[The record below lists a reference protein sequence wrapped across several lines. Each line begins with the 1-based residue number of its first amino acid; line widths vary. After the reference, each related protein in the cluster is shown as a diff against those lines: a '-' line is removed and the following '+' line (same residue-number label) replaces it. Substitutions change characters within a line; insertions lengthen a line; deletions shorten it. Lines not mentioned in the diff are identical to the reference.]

1 MALTITAVKGARSV
15 SGTIR
20 EEFYDVAFDSSYP
33 TGGEAVT
40 PRDFGL
46 LEIYGVVPVGG
57 NAVAGG
63 AKLHFD
69 TANRKLMVHYSPDP
83 AGTGGAAEPFAQVP
97 ATTNLSTYTF
107 RVRVTGI

>member
-1 MALTITAVKGARSV
+1 MALTITPVRGARSV

-20 EEFYDVAFDSSYP
+20 EEFYDVTFDNSYP

-46 LEIYGVVPVGG
+46 LSLYGIGSVGSNTAAIG
-57 NAVAGG
+57 YRLVFNTQTSKLYVEDGGTEPNA
-63 AKLHFD
+63 
-69 TANRKLMVHYSPDP
+69 
-83 AGTGGAAEPFAQVP
+83 
-97 ATTNLSTYTF
+97 ATDLSALTF